1 MPNRIL
7 KESIT
12 TSEQIDLLTPFE
24 ETFFYRLIVK
34 TDDYGRYDG
43 RPKILRAALFP
54 LKEVALEDI
63 SNALNTLQRV
73 GLIKLYVVDDR
84 PYIELTGWE
93 RNQSIRAKKS
103 RFPGSDGTTEDACV
117 QEEAFEDDVN
127 ASESTCMQMH
137 ADEINCNQVQADE
150 CKCSRNP
157 NPNPNTNTK
166 ERDIERESAVPART
180 PRKVFKAPP
189 IEEVKAYIA
198 ERGYHVNA
206 ERWYAFYE
214 SKNWMIGKN
223 KMADWK
229 AAIRTWEQSEKD
241 RARPDPKRFSNFEQ
255 RETDY
260 DRLIAAMRG

>member
-1 MPNRIL
+1 MPSRIL

-12 TSEQIDLLTPFE
+12 TNEQIDLLTPFQ

-54 LKEVALEDI
+54 LKEVALQDI
-63 SNALNTLQRV
+63 SNALNALQRV
-73 GLIKLYVVDDR
+73 GLIKIYTVDDHQ
-84 PYIELTGWE
+84 YIELTGWD

-103 RFPGSDGTTEDACV
+103 KYPGSGGASEQTS
-117 QEEAFEDDVN
+117 EDDVVTSEDDCEQMN
-127 ASESTCMQMH
+127 ADENNCMQM
-137 ADEINCNQVQADE
+137 NTDE

-157 NPNPNTNTK
+157 NPNTNPYK

-180 PRKVFKAPP
+180 PRKAFKAPP
-189 IEEVKAYIA
+189 LDEVKAYIA
-198 ERGYHVNA
+198 EKGYHVNA

-229 AAIRTWEQSEKD
+229 AAIRTWEHSDKD
-241 RARPDPKRFSNFEQ
+241 KARPDPKRFANFEQ
-255 RETDY
+255 RDTNY
-260 DRLIAAMRG
+260 DRLIGMLSGG

>member
-1 MPNRIL
+1 MPSRIL

-12 TSEQIDLLTPFE
+12 TNEQIDMLDPFE

-63 SNALNTLQRV
+63 SNALNALQRV
-73 GLIKLYVVDDR
+73 GLIKLYVVEDH

-93 RNQSIRAKKS
+93 RNQNIRAKKS
-103 RFPGSDGTTEDACV
+103 KYPGPEGACEQTESAEKTEQAPEDNCAQLNADENNCV
-117 QEEAFEDDVN
+117 QMN
-127 ASESTCMQMH
+127 T
-137 ADEINCNQVQADE
+137 DE

-166 ERDIERESAVPART
+166 ERDIERESAVPAQTVRRVF
-180 PRKVFKAPP
+180 RKPSLD
-189 IEEVKAYIA
+189 EVTAYIA
-198 ERGYHVNA
+198 EKGYHVNA

-214 SKNWMIGKN
+214 AKNWMIGKN
-223 KMADWK
+223 KMQDWK
-229 AAIRTWEQSEKD
+229 AAIRTWEYSEKD
-241 RARPDPKRFSNFEQ
+241 RARPDPKKFANFEQ
-255 RETDY
+255 RETNY
-260 DRLIAAMRG
+260 DRLVAMMG